1 MHRFR
6 NFITRERTEVRVP
19 CGEDILA
26 EPRENDEPVDRT
38 DYLSIVMS
46 IMYLARFTRPD
57 LSFACGMLA
66 THSSA
71 PTLTHLHQ
79 AIKLLKYIAASDEY
93 VIHYKP
99 QAFAPQIYA
108 DASHGIHFDGKG
120 HGCIIVKVGSGM
132 VYVRSYKLKLITL
145 SSTESEWVV
154 LCEATALAQ
163 WIMSLFESFGYALK
177 PIVVRQDN
185 TSSVWLA
192 EHGANFARTKH
203 LLIKKNKAK
212 EGILNGVIAVRFTPT
227 EFMVADLGTKPLSLR
242 ILLLHLKN
250 IGILIAVSENG
261 RLIRLDNINVTIVRQ
276 QRRVETIITT
286 GPRSSVNP
294 TNSSKVNRK

>member
-1 MHRFR
+1 
-6 NFITRERTEVRVP
+6 
-19 CGEDILA
+19 
-26 EPRENDEPVDRT
+26 
-38 DYLSIVMS
+38 
-46 IMYLARFTRPD
+46 
-57 LSFACGMLA
+57 
-66 THSSA
+66 
-71 PTLTHLHQ
+71 
-79 AIKLLKYIAASDEY
+79 
-93 VIHYKP
+93 
-99 QAFAPQIYA
+99 
-108 DASHGIHFDGKG
+108 
-120 HGCIIVKVGSGM
+120 
-132 VYVRSYKLKLITL
+132 
-145 SSTESEWVV
+145 
-154 LCEATALAQ
+154 
-163 WIMSLFESFGYALK
+163 MSLFESFGYTLK

-227 EFMVADLGTKPLSLR
+227 EFMVADLGTKPLSFR

-261 RLIRLDNINVTIVRQ
+261 RLIRLDNINVPIVRQ

>member
-1 MHRFR
+1 MNHGC
-6 NFITRERTEVRVP
+6 IIVK
-19 CGEDILA
+19 EDILA
-26 EPRENDEPVDRT
+26 EPRDIDESVDRT
-38 DYLSIVMS
+38 DCLSIVTP
-46 IMYLARFTRPD
+46 ITYLARFARPD
-57 LSFACGMLA
+57 LSFACGIIA

-71 PTLTHLHQ
+71 PPTLTHLRQ
-79 AIKLLKYIAASDEY
+79 AFKLLKYIAASDEY
-93 VIHYKP
+93 VIHYRP

-108 DASHGIHFDGKG
+108 DASHVIHYDGKG
-120 HGCIIVKVGSGM
+120 HGFIIAKIGGGI

-145 SSTESEWVV
+145 SSTENECMI

-192 EHGANFARTKH
+192 EHDANFARTKH
-203 LLIKKNKAK
+203 MLIKKNRAK
-212 EGILNGVIAVRFTPT
+212 EGILNGVIAVRITPT

-242 ILLLHLKN
+242 LLLLLHLKN
-250 IGILIAVSENG
+250 IGILIAVFNNG
-261 RLIRLDNINVTIVRQ
+261 RLIRLDNTSVPAVRQ
-276 QRRVETIITT
+276 QRRIESIGTT
-286 GPRSSVNP
+286 GPRSSTNP